1 MKAITNIQK
10 FSIHDG
16 DGIRTTV
23 FFKGCPLHCTW
34 CHNPETQ
41 CYNPEVEFDSEKC
54 VGCGFCIGACHAEA
68 ISIVNGKAFTD
79 SNKCDR
85 CDKCGKMC
93 PSSARRVMAKI
104 TNQRHL

>member
-23 FFKGCPLHCTW
+23 FFKGCPLHRTW

-41 CYNPEVEFDSEKC
+41 CQSRGCPTARRC

-68 ISIVNGKAFTD
+68 ISIVNGKVTD

-93 PSSARRVMAKI
+93 
-104 TNQRHL
+104 